1 MYSIKNRS
9 DRKKLPSLEKEGWQS
24 LRLTGW
30 FDSPRRFKSERENN
44 HPGAFSAT
52 PPFKGGEFLDYQT
65 FVVFSLSI
73 FVRLLINTFYSS
85 ELIL

>member
-52 PPFKGGEFLDYQT
+52 PPFKGGELLFLIIYEIW
-65 FVVFSLSI
+65 S
-73 FVRLLINTFYSS
+73 
-85 ELIL
+85 